1 MAMSTINKGP
11 GYEKVGNETTTLDG
25 LRLGRLPAKSTRK
38 ALMFGNVFADYLK
51 FLELPKRQTYWK
63 GKTPLALRDY
73 GNKRHGCCT
82 IAKQAVAAVRM
93 ERIEGRRTIHITDE
107 DVLNRYYRMTTE
119 LYGGGDTG
127 AYEDDALNRWRNPD
141 LAVMD
146 DRGKSYPIDA
156 YLRINAINHDELRAA
171 LSLSGAKGLP
181 VCLNLP
187 AAFAASHRTPP
198 ADWALEGAD
207 YFGLTGGWMPG
218 SWGGHSM
225 WANGY
230 TEKGIILDHTWELPN
245 NLLTWDAAA
254 AYLDEAHL
262 VIDSVN
268 AWRKPAVAA
277 KKDKRLSSDKR
288 KLAGKLET
296 AIEDTIAAVNALS
309 DIHIDA

>member
-1 MAMSTINKGP
+1 MSTINKGP
-11 GYEKVGNETTTLDG
+11 GYETVGNEAKAIKG

-38 ALMFGNVFADYLK
+38 ALMFGTVFADYLK

-63 GKTPLALRDY
+63 GKSPLALRDY
-73 GNKRHGCCT
+73 GNRNHGCCT

-93 ERIEGRRTIHITDE
+93 ERIEGRRTINITDE
-107 DVLNRYYRMTTE
+107 SVLNRYYRMTE
-119 LYGGGDTG
+119 DLYGGGDTG
-127 AYEDDALNRWRNPD
+127 AYEDDALNRWRDPMF
-141 LAVMD
+141 APED
-146 DRGKSYPIDA
+146 DRGLAYPIDA

-171 LSLSGAKGLP
+171 LALSGAKGIP
-181 VCLNLP
+181 ICVNLP
-187 AAFAASHRTPP
+187 AAFAADHRMPP
-198 ADWALEGAD
+198 ADWTLEGQN
-207 YFGLTGGWMPG
+207 YYGLTGEWMPG

-268 AWRKPAVAA
+268 AWRKPARAA
-277 KKDKRLSSDKR
+277 QKDKTLSRDDRSR
-288 KLAGKLET
+288 AAKLET
-296 AIEDTIAAVNALS
+296 AIEDTVAAVNRIS
-309 DIHIDA
+309 DIPISA